1 MSFSVLIGLEIH
13 IELKTQSKMF
23 CRCRANYFGELP
35 NTYVCPVC
43 LGLPG
48 ALPYANQKAVE
59 WTIMMGLALD
69 CQIAHLSK
77 FDRKNY
83 FYPDLPKGYQISQ
96 YDLPLC
102 QNGKFNG
109 VRIKRVHLEE
119 DTGKLFHEKLNGKD
133 VTLID
138 FNRSGIPL
146 MEIVTEP
153 DFHSASQAKEFLK
166 NLQQVVRALGISDAD
181 MEKGQMRCEPTVN
194 LVIKKD
200 DKIFYTPLVEL
211 KNINS
216 FRFVEKAINYEIER
230 QFQKFEKTGEVKQP
244 GNKTTRGWDEK
255 RQITVLQREKE
266 EAADYRYFPEPDLP
280 PLRLTSQQIAK
291 IKAQIPE
298 LPEQKIIRLMESYHL
313 QEHQVRD
320 LLSEEKTTDYF
331 EKAAKMALKEKIDIK
346 NVANMIINK
355 RVDIEKTTPE
365 QFVKILTSKELRP
378 QMSQKELS
386 LKITAVIKNNPQA
399 VQQFK
404 KGKETV
410 VEFLV
415 GQVMRQ
421 TKGQADPQ
429 EVRKILREKLKLHTT
444 RSEA

>member
-13 IELKTQSKMF
+13 IELKTKSKMF
-23 CRCRANYFGELP
+23 CRCAADYFGEAP
-35 NTYVCPVC
+35 NTHVCPVC

-48 ALPYANQKAVE
+48 ALPYANQKAIE

-69 CQIAHLSK
+69 CQIASLSK

-119 DTGKLFHEKLNGKD
+119 DTGKLFHKKLNSKD

-138 FNRSGIPL
+138 FNRSGVPL
-146 MEIVTEP
+146 VEVVTEP
-153 DFHSASQAKEFLK
+153 DIHSASQAKEFLK
-166 NLQQVVRALGISDAD
+166 NLWQLVRSLGVSDAN

-194 LVIKKD
+194 LEIKKD
-200 DKIFYTPLVEL
+200 NQVFYTPLAEL

-216 FRFVEKAINYEIER
+216 FRFVEKAIEYEIKR
-230 QFQKFEKTGEVKQP
+230 QKEEFEKTGIAKQP

-255 RQITVLQREKE
+255 KQQTVLQREKE

-280 PLRLTSQQIAK
+280 PMRLTITQIDK
-291 IKAQIPE
+291 IRNQIPE
-298 LPEQKIIRLMESYHL
+298 LPEQKVLRLMKNYHL
-313 QEHQVRD
+313 PEHQARI
-320 LLSEEKTTDYF
+320 LLESEEKVDYF
-331 EKAAKMALKEKIDIK
+331 EKAIKLALKDRINFKE
-346 NVANMIINK
+346 VANIIINK
-355 RVDIEKTTPE
+355 KVDIEKTNPE
-365 QFVKILTSKELRP
+365 QLVKMLAGKKSTPK
-378 QMSQKELS
+378 MSQEDLIK
-386 LKITAVIKNNPQA
+386 KITEIIKSNPQA
-399 VQQFK
+399 VEQFK
-404 KGKETV
+404 KGKPTV

-415 GQVMRQ
+415 GQIMAQ
-421 TKGQADPQ
+421 TKGQADPSQ
-429 EVRKILREKLKLHTT
+429 IREILCEKL
-444 RSEA
+444 